1 MAWGELRA
9 SALLAAVLTVFGLD
23 AWAQDPA
30 ELERNLEE
38 IRTQIERIQAR
49 LDADLQKR
57 DAGQQALAEAER
69 ALAKAVQARRETR
82 DRLQQTTASI
92 RSLSARIERG
102 RVAVAETAERLST
115 QLKLVYQQGMPS
127 RLQLLLNQQD
137 PRRLR
142 RHLAYH
148 GHLSRQRLALI
159 EQLQGQQRLLLAD
172 QDELE
177 GEQASLTALE
187 ASQAETAARIE
198 RERANRDQALRQISR
213 RISSDSERI
222 ARLRGEAEELEA
234 LIDELARALREVPMD
249 VDVPSILELAGTL
262 EPPLQGRLIQRFGDP
277 RGGELEWTGWLLE
290 APAGAEVRAIAH
302 GRVAYADWLRG
313 YGMLAIIDHGD
324 GVLSLYGHNETLL
337 KGVGSWVNPGD
348 VIAAVGSSGGAD
360 TDGLYFEIRRDGQA
374 VDPSAWVSA
383 P

>member
-1 MAWGELRA
+1 MARGERRVF
-9 SALLAAVLTVFGLD
+9 ALLAALLTVLGLG

-30 ELERNLEE
+30 ELERNLEQ
-38 IRTQIERIQAR
+38 IRAQIERIQAR
-49 LDADLQKR
+49 LDADLQAR

-69 ALAKAVQARRETR
+69 ALAAAVQARRETR
-82 DRLQQTTASI
+82 ARLRQTTASI
-92 RSLSARIERG
+92 QTLRASIERG
-102 RVAVAETAERLST
+102 RAAVAETAERMAA
-115 QLKLVYQQGMPS
+115 QLQLVYQQGAPS

-159 EQLQGQQRLLLAD
+159 EDLQRRQRALRAD
-172 QDELE
+172 QGELE
-177 GEQASLTALE
+177 AEQASLTALE

-198 RERANRDQALRQISR
+198 RERANRDQALREINE

-222 ARLRGEAEELEA
+222 AQLRRDAEELEA
-234 LIDELARALREVPMD
+234 LIEELAQALKEVPMD
-249 VDVPSILELAGTL
+249 VEVPSILELAGTL
-262 EPPLQGRLIQRFGDP
+262 SPPLQGRLIQRFGDP
-277 RGGELEWTGWLLE
+277 RGGELRWTGWLLE

-324 GVLSLYGHNETLL
+324 GVMSLYGHNETLL
-337 KGVGSWVNPGD
+337 RGVGSWVNPGD
-348 VIAAVGSSGGAD
+348 VIASVGSSGGAD
-360 TDGLYFEIRRDGQA
+360 VEGLYFEIRRDGQA